1 MKEYCLKRDQRSSNN
16 LDHYQDALGPKKN
29 NVQSRMAPA
38 TAMLETSGGAIKQL
52 HLNARRM
59 LNLTQDEEALNS
71 GSKRQF
77 KGTIIKERATSLQ
90 NPVP

>member
-1 MKEYCLKRDQRSSNN
+1 MSSNN

-29 NVQSRMAPA
+29 HVQSRMAL